1 MRVSDTEL
9 LLDDEAVAAL
19 WAADDG
25 VAPAEAGEE
34 LSEEL
39 VAVTRRIA
47 SQYVDALHASAS
59 AAFSGR
65 DPSAAAEGIVSAID
79 ALERL
84 ADAALDGR
92 PQALLLEIQPEARAF
107 AQDPRLRAR
116 HHFLATFRPWLRRYA
131 QELGMDGA
139 RIQELVD
146 FDVTHHPLLADLSA
160 LRGIGPRRLARLYCA
175 GLYAAQTLAL
185 AEPGEVAVVTGFP
198 RRLAGEVVERAQRF
212 VEDLKEPI

>member
-1 MRVSDTEL
+1 MRLSDTEL

-19 WAADDG
+19 WAADDT
-25 VAPAEAGEE
+25 EATETGDA

-47 SQYVDALHASAS
+47 SQYVDALHASAA
-59 AAFSGR
+59 AAFSGH
-65 DPSAAAEGIVSAID
+65 DPAAAAEGIVSAID

-84 ADAALDGR
+84 ADAALDAR
-92 PQALLLEIQPEARAF
+92 PQALLIEIQPEARAF
-107 AQDPRLRAR
+107 AEDPRVRAR
-116 HHFLATFRPWLRRYA
+116 HRFLAAFRPWLRRYA

-146 FDVTHHPLLADLSA
+146 FDVTHHPLLADLSS

-185 AEPGEVAVVTGFP
+185 AEPAEVAVVTGFP
-198 RRLAGEVVERAQRF
+198 RRLAAEVVERAQRF
-212 VEDLKEPI
+212 VEDVKEEP